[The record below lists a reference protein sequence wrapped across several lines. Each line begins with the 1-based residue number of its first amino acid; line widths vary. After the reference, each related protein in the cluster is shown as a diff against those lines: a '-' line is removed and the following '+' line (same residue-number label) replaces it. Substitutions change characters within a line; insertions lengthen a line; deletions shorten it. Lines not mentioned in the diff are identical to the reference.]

1 MSENIKVNLSTFDRS
16 VNVINTY
23 NSYRNRK
30 VSEQILVQQYKSNA
44 QLTAMKNQ
52 LKEANE
58 TNRRILQNQIRE
70 LELKEEQKF
79 YKALSYNNNEIIEK
93 LQNVNDPMVLNYLI
107 NGFYEKMKSSL
118 VKANDTLE
126 EINDKLFN
134 KQVIEKLELIK
145 QKSDKT
151 NEDFKK
157 NKLYRIDDLL
167 IEFKSK
173 EDEIN
178 NVRKIEYQEKTIKDK
193 SETNVLR
200 LFGIII
206 LGFLTFVY
214 GINLFI
220 NKIGTTDFNLM
231 LLLFLIVSIPLFFL
245 IKKDRKWR
253 KNFLQ
258 YKNTQNQ
265 KRQNEFLKKKEI
277 EEQENNKL
285 EERTEMLL
293 NHPAYLTL
301 QEINRNHPT
310 FEETTFNV
318 TNLEANF
325 YKKWGITVEN
335 NNDGIVTEKTLNF
348 IKKGEM
354 INASKSYSEDNN
366 VNMNDSR
373 KKINK
378 IAKDFKYKI

>member
-335 NNDGIVTEKTLNF
+335 NNDGIVTEKTLKF

>member
-193 SETNVLR
+193 NETNVLR

-245 IKKDRKWR
+245 IRKDRKWR

-335 NNDGIVTEKTLNF
+335 NNDGFVTEKTLNF

>member
-193 SETNVLR
+193 NETNVLR

>member
-1 MSENIKVNLSTFDRS
+1 
-16 VNVINTY
+16 
-23 NSYRNRK
+23 
-30 VSEQILVQQYKSNA
+30 
-44 QLTAMKNQ
+44 
-52 LKEANE
+52 
-58 TNRRILQNQIRE
+58 
-70 LELKEEQKF
+70 
-79 YKALSYNNNEIIEK
+79 IIEK

-335 NNDGIVTEKTLNF
+335 NNDGIVTEKTLKF

>member
-79 YKALSYNNNEIIEK
+79 YKPLSYNNNEIIEK

-335 NNDGIVTEKTLNF
+335 NNDGIVTEKTLKF

>member
-245 IKKDRKWR
+245 IRKDRKWR

-335 NNDGIVTEKTLNF
+335 NNDGIVTEKTLKF

>member
-1 MSENIKVNLSTFDRS
+1 
-16 VNVINTY
+16 
-23 NSYRNRK
+23 
-30 VSEQILVQQYKSNA
+30 
-44 QLTAMKNQ
+44 
-52 LKEANE
+52 
-58 TNRRILQNQIRE
+58 
-70 LELKEEQKF
+70 
-79 YKALSYNNNEIIEK
+79 
-93 LQNVNDPMVLNYLI
+93 
-107 NGFYEKMKSSL
+107 
-118 VKANDTLE
+118 
-126 EINDKLFN
+126 
-134 KQVIEKLELIK
+134 
-145 QKSDKT
+145 
-151 NEDFKK
+151 
-157 NKLYRIDDLL
+157 
-167 IEFKSK
+167 
-173 EDEIN
+173 
-178 NVRKIEYQEKTIKDK
+178 
-193 SETNVLR
+193 
-200 LFGIII
+200 
-206 LGFLTFVY
+206 
-214 GINLFI
+214 
-220 NKIGTTDFNLM
+220 
-231 LLLFLIVSIPLFFL
+231 FFL

-335 NNDGIVTEKTLNF
+335 NNDGIVTEKTLKF